1 MVSKYN
7 QTEVYQEC
15 TSVFF
20 DFVHD
25 VLNKLKMQNIQAV
38 FISIF

>member
-15 TSVFF
+15 ISVFF